1 MRPLAASPVAACVSR
16 GTVEVWSCDAASGC
30 QSCSSLCMTWY
41 CGGLELR
48 EETFGGAVHY
58 GVFCGRDTVIP
69 RSTRYGP
76 FAGKIVNT
84 SEIKTNDDNSFMW
97 EVRAPSCPAAEPNMY
112 RPTQRDSDV
121 VLLHVHNY
129 FTFRLHWT

>member
-1 MRPLAASPVAACVSR
+1 MGVHILKD
-16 GTVEVWSCDAASGC
+16 EVWYGRLPC
-30 QSCSSLCMTWY
+30 L
-41 CGGLELR
+41 GLELR

-58 GVFCGRDTVIP
+58 GVFCARDTVIP

-97 EVRAPSCPAAEPNMY
+97 EVRSCLSVAQSNVFDCCSGTRRY
-112 RPTQRDSDV
+112 
-121 VLLHVHNY
+121 
-129 FTFRLHWT
+129 